1 MLSERQFIDLTSS
14 LNYFKFQA
22 LGGNMCFVCV
32 TVAGTI
38 VVASQ
43 LVPVE
48 VLSSPAPVQKT
59 LTSFSTSSVTL
70 SNRQKSEIESLVEQN
85 PNAEK
90 FICTGIRFESAPLS
104 QNIVVRKRAKAAC
117 DYAKQLNPRLSTW
130 FQNKPTKARNFAGRV
145 ILTLKS
151 SSASAP
157 TLPISNDQPS
167 ISSDSVELCKLRET
181 SQRRGYTWAGFP
193 QLTPMTQK
201 TGTVKWALIPIDFE
215 DLPGD
220 KAWRLRL
227 EKETQLISEWFDTVS
242 EGKFKVEWV
251 IADNWIRVPGVSSDY
266 PVTKVRGQ
274 NNTPGGIKLFQT
286 AMAAADPYFD
296 FSGVQTVNFMLPM
309 NQDIAK
315 EGENGFPW
323 DQHVKDVVTD
333 EGSVSS
339 FTISG
344 QYQTRP
350 DAPLWAYWMH
360 EFGHAIGLPH
370 IGSGGPDVPPF
381 NEWDIMGSQDGQS
394 LELSGWIRFLAGW
407 MPDERVY
414 CKDPKSISR
423 LEISLVPLSN
433 KEAGTKFAMFPL
445 SGTKALLVESRRV
458 TKFSCATPTPR
469 NGVLVYVLDLTLG
482 HGQDFLVP
490 LSPPNRTTAE
500 RSTCNG
506 FPSYSS
512 LDVLLKEGDKVTY
525 EGLTVEVLRHG
536 NVDKIAL
543 TR

>member
-1 MLSERQFIDLTSS
+1 
-14 LNYFKFQA
+14 
-22 LGGNMCFVCV
+22 MCVVCV
-32 TVAGTI
+32 TVAGTLLA
-38 VVASQ
+38 ASQ
-43 LVPVE
+43 ITPVE
-48 VLSSPAPVQKT
+48 VLSSPPVVQKT
-59 LTSFSTSSVTL
+59 LTSFSGNSITL
-70 SNRQKSEIESLVEQN
+70 SSRQKSEIESLVEN
-85 PNAEK
+85 HPEAEK
-90 FICTGIRFESAPLS
+90 LICTGIRFESAPMS
-104 QNIVVRKRAKAAC
+104 QNIVIRKRAKAAC

-130 FQNKPTKARNFAGRV
+130 FQNKSTKVNGFAGRV
-145 ILTLKS
+145 LLTLKLPLT
-151 SSASAP
+151 AVTPEPAP
-157 TLPISNDQPS
+157 TPSPSPSPSLSPTPSPWPSPDAQPP
-167 ISSDSVELCKLRET
+167 SDSLELCELREK

-193 QLTPMTQK
+193 RLTPLTKK
-201 TGTVKWALIPIDFE
+201 TGTVKWALIPVDFA

-220 KAWRLRL
+220 KEWRLRL
-227 EKETQLISEWFDTVS
+227 EKETQRLSEWFETVS

-251 IADNWIRVPGVSSDY
+251 IADNWVRVPGVSSDY
-266 PVTKVRGQ
+266 PVAKVRGQ

-286 AMAAADPYFD
+286 AMTAADPYFD
-296 FSGVQTVNFMLPM
+296 FSDVQTVNFMLPM

-323 DQHVKDVVTD
+323 DQHVRDVITD

-350 DAPLWAYWMH
+350 DTPLWAYWMH

-370 IGSGGPDVPPF
+370 VGSGGPDVPPF

-407 MPDERVY
+407 MPIERIY
-414 CKDPKSISR
+414 CKDAKSVSR

-433 KEAGTKFAMFPL
+433 NEAGTKFAMFPL
-445 SGTKALLVESRRV
+445 SETKALLVESRRV
-458 TKFSCATPTPR
+458 TKFSCTTPTPR

-490 LSPPNRTTAE
+490 LSPPNRTTTE
-500 RSTCNG
+500 QSTCNG

-512 LDVLLKEGDKVTY
+512 LDVLLKEGDRVTY
-525 EGLTVEVLRHG
+525 EGLTLEVLEQG
-536 NVDKIAL
+536 NLDRIVV